1 MGDSKRKIP
10 FQILF
15 VGGAIRF
22 RGLLVDE
29 ALGGEGGVALVGALG
44 VGQLRGILGQ
54 LALGHVQLRLQVAR
68 VDHGQQIAGLEQA
81 GQQLSEQLGAAVRG
95 VTTEPL
101 QRWCEDDRVIAWA
114 EKHHGRPWAR
124 LRAFERADALIHWV
138 HDSKAVLLLDDAHK
152 LTGRKLDVVLQL
164 CRECSRLVI
173 GTWSEQSLPM
183 SLRMLLDRRDP
194 QRIHLHSEAAYDV
207 TNLVIWLLM
216 IAALGIGWWQLAA
229 VLAGMKVLAGGRRA
243 ARQH

>member
-1 MGDSKRKIP
+1 MHMLLMRPNGKWSDGTTRRVPIVRVRARKYGP
-10 FQILF
+10 ILDER
-15 VGGAIRF
+15 VLSVRKD
-22 RGLLVDE
+22 LL
-29 ALGGEGGVALVGALG
+29 
-44 VGQLRGILGQ
+44 
-54 LALGHVQLRLQVAR
+54 
-68 VDHGQQIAGLEQA
+68 IAGANASGKTRWLAKLNDKAAEIWA
-81 GQQLSEQLGAAVRG
+81 KQQKIFLRA
-95 VTTEPL
+95 TEPL
-101 QRWCEDDRVIAWA
+101 QRWCEDGRVIAWA

-194 QRIHLHSEAAYDV
+194 QRIHLHSDAAYDV

>member
-1 MGDSKRKIP
+1 MHMLLMRPNGRWTDGTTRRVPIVRERARKYGP
-10 FQILF
+10 ILDER
-15 VGGAIRF
+15 VLSVRKD
-22 RGLLVDE
+22 LL
-29 ALGGEGGVALVGALG
+29 
-44 VGQLRGILGQ
+44 
-54 LALGHVQLRLQVAR
+54 
-68 VDHGQQIAGLEQA
+68 IAGANACGKTRWLAKLNDKAAEIWA
-81 GQQLSEQLGAAVRG
+81 KQQKIFLRA
-95 VTTEPL
+95 TEPL
-101 QRWCEDDRVIAWA
+101 QRWCEDSRVIAWA

-194 QRIHLHSEAAYDV
+194 QRIHLHSDAAYDV
-207 TNLVIWLLM
+207 TNLLIWLMM
-216 IAALGIGWWQLAA
+216 IAALAIGWWQLAA

>member
-1 MGDSKRKIP
+1 MHMLLMRPNGKWTDGTTRRVPIVRERARKYGP
-10 FQILF
+10 ILDER
-15 VGGAIRF
+15 VLSVRKD
-22 RGLLVDE
+22 LL
-29 ALGGEGGVALVGALG
+29 
-44 VGQLRGILGQ
+44 
-54 LALGHVQLRLQVAR
+54 
-68 VDHGQQIAGLEQA
+68 IAGANASGKTRWLAKLNDKAAEIWA
-81 GQQLSEQLGAAVRG
+81 KQQKLFLRA
-95 VTTEPL
+95 TEPL
-101 QRWCEDDRVIAWA
+101 QRWCEDDRVSAWA

-164 CRECSRLVI
+164 CRERSRLVM